1 MGCCEGSCR
10 CGKDGEKTVHQDI
23 HLVHH
28 AAIKDRPSM
37 HDFLKGLNNL
47 VMEEELVEI
56 RFKGNRR
63 EFFRNVIR
71 ESFEKHDRVVVERG
85 RGYDLGTVTM
95 TGELA
100 RKQFEAK
107 GDPLNK
113 NSLKRVVRGAS
124 QKDLETWL
132 EAKKRERVVL
142 LRARSLVAETMPGIS
157 ITDVEFRGDGKKAVL
172 YYRSP
177 FPTEPDSLAL
187 RFSAATGTEIE
198 CLQQS

>member
-1 MGCCEGSCR
+1 M
-10 CGKDGEKTVHQDI
+10 QD
-23 HLVHH
+23 
-28 AAIKDRPSM
+28 
-37 HDFLKGLNNL
+37 FQKGLNNL

-56 RFKGNRR
+56 RFKSNRR
-63 EFFRNVIR
+63 EFFRNTIR

-85 RGYDLGTVTM
+85 RGFDLGTVTM

-100 RKQFEAK
+100 RKHFEAK

-113 NSLKRVVRGAS
+113 SSLKKVVRRAS

-132 EAKKRERVVL
+132 KAKRRERVVL
-142 LRARSLVAETMPGIS
+142 LRARSLVTETMPGIS

-172 YYRSP
+172 YYRSAS
-177 FPTEPDSLAL
+177 PTEPDSLAL
-187 RFSAATGTEIE
+187 RFSSAIGTKIE